1 MVMIRPKKTTQ
12 LSHQIVLILLI
23 KCCLLWL
30 IWLQWFSHPVAQH
43 MKVDDSRIQQQF
55 FSPSLPASSSPKELK
70 P

>member
-23 KCCLLWL
+23 KCCLLWIL
-30 IWLQWFSHPVAQH
+30 WHYSFSHPVAQH